1 MIIPDTRLDA
11 RDEHARLVRMLFWV
25 LLSGIVA
32 GLILPLTH
40 DLAGRQDA
48 DGVLTALISTRKLTW
63 YFWEQD
69 RFLNLIPA
77 LTTLF
82 KDPGINLHAQLFLR
96 ACLGYLAPLGIL
108 VFFTRS
114 TRTLLLTIA
123 LANAFL
129 ICSLKSYGQFNLY
142 VQHNPFGT
150 SLVLFALAYLLT
162 SQRSAARLLSAG
174 LLCLLAYA
182 PNFALL
188 VFTGPLLFLLMVLR
202 KDDRARLFG
211 FGLLNATAIVGA
223 FIHSKR
229 MKLHATDFG
238 VALSVDSFHQAAA
251 VLFEQLKLPVLFCL
265 LALTAVCLATLSLTG
280 ENRRALLRGLSAPL
294 LAALIMFVAI
304 SMAVWVKMN
313 DFNIRYFM
321 TAEIAVASVMA
332 YLVALR
338 LEQSRVRA
346 IWPGMIMAVAYAA
359 LIFGSLGGFSA
370 NYQEMINEN
379 RRTQTKLLAQAA
391 VDLHSTVIAG
401 DFWDV
406 WPTVYETQR
415 LRAGDAQPL
424 PIFGAAQRASVLGKA
439 FQEQAARDGNQDSS
453 TQGLLCLL
461 PTVDACIAE
470 VRDRLHISRQSR
482 IDVDAVTPMII
493 AGKPMLDI
501 RFRLLQDH

>member
-1 MIIPDTRLDA
+1 
-11 RDEHARLVRMLFWV
+11 MLFWV

-32 GLILPLTH
+32 GLILPLTQG
-40 DLAGRQDA
+40 LAGRQDA

-114 TRTLLLTIA
+114 TRTLLPAIA

-129 ICSLKSYGQFNLY
+129 ICSLGSYGQFNLY

-150 SLVLFALAYLLT
+150 SLVLFALAYLLMSPVSRLSIT
-162 SQRSAARLLSAG
+162 RLLSAG

-182 PNFALL
+182 TNFALL

-211 FGLLNATAIVGA
+211 FGLLNAAAIVGA
-223 FIHSKR
+223 FVHSKR
-229 MKLHATDFG
+229 MKLHATNFG
-238 VALSVDSFHQAAA
+238 IAPSMDSLGQAAA
-251 VLFEQLKLPVLFCL
+251 VLGEQLRLPALYSL
-265 LALTAVCLATLSLTG
+265 LAVTAVCLVTLQRAG
-280 ENRRALLRGLSAPL
+280 ENRGTRLRELCAPL
-294 LAALIMFVAI
+294 LAALVMVVAI

-332 YLVALR
+332 YLVVLR
-338 LEQSRVRA
+338 LEQVRVRA
-346 IWPGMIMAVAYAA
+346 IWLGLTMVAVYAT
-359 LIFGSLGGFSA
+359 LIFSSLGGFGP
-370 NYQEMINEN
+370 NYREMLNED
-379 RRTQTKLLAQAA
+379 RRAQTKLVAQAA
-391 VDLHSTVIAG
+391 VNLRSTVIAG

-406 WPTVYETQR
+406 WPVVYETQR
-415 LRAGDAQPL
+415 LRVDDTHPL
-424 PIFGAAQRASVLGKA
+424 PVFGAALRASILGKV
-439 FQEQAARDGNQDSS
+439 FQQQAAPDDV
-453 TQGLLCLL
+453 QGLLCFFA
-461 PTVDACIAE
+461 TVDDCMAE
-470 VRDRLHISRQSR
+470 VRTRMHIPPQARL
-482 IDVDAVTPMII
+482 DVDAVSPLTL

-501 RFRLLQDH
+501 RFRFIRNN